1 MAYGKECPVCGA
13 MVDNNEFD
21 YTRGICKDCSDEQ
34 DRKDQRQIAISKLMR
49 SKCEQMVLEVQGNM
63 NIILKS
69 LHIENFKGIKNLDVS
84 FGSKTKIKGQNASGK
99 TTVFDAFTFL
109 LFNKNSA
116 GEEKFNVRPLDA
128 DGNRID
134 NVEIKVSAVL
144 DVDGKKV
151 ELSKV
156 QKQNWVKK
164 RGTDTPVLQGNV
176 NSFEIDGYPKS
187 EADYKACI
195 SSLVNEDLFKMLT
208 NPQYFSNMKWKDQR
222 DILMKFVSDVSD
234 VELAQSN
241 PEFAD
246 LIPELEK
253 APSTDDI
260 QKKFA
265 KALSEWKKTQAE
277 IPVRIDELSK
287 SLVQIDVAEQELA
300 KTDLERRIA
309 EIDAKIKDAGSAIS
323 DLQSEEMKLQ
333 FDMSGIM
340 QTMNRELSEK
350 RRKLDDAKY
359 EASQLFADANKKISV
374 NEKQIVEN
382 KASIETA
389 EKKRS
394 ELGAE
399 YNAEKAKVFDETP
412 YLFHEEEWQ
421 FDENSTICKSCG
433 QVLPADRIEQIKAD
447 FEARKAK
454 EKERLKKCLENEKE
468 DFAIQK
474 NSNLEEIKAKG
485 FKQKHIIEDLIAK
498 NEQLQTETETLKK
511 QEQDAIAKQNEL
523 AKQLEE
529 LPKEADYSQN
539 PEYVKLKARHD
550 EVIAQI
556 DSMKSSD
563 DASEVFK
570 EERKGLVAELDSV
583 KAEIA
588 KASKNIEIEERIG
601 ELEEEQKEVG
611 QKVADQEKM
620 LYLLESFI
628 RSKMTKISDSINQH
642 FEMVDFLLFKM
653 QLNGGMTETCE
664 CMYKGVPYSSL
675 NAAAKI
681 QCGLDIIRSLSKLY
695 DVYCPVFIDNRESC
709 TNIPDM
715 NCQTISLYVDEKCE
729 ELSIES

>member
-1 MAYGKECPVCGA
+1 
-13 MVDNNEFD
+13 
-21 YTRGICKDCSDEQ
+21 
-34 DRKDQRQIAISKLMR
+34 
-49 SKCEQMVLEVQGNM
+49 M
-63 NIILKS
+63 NIVLKS

-84 FGSKTKIKGQNASGK
+84 FSSKTKIKGQNASGK

-116 GEEKFNVRPLDA
+116 GEEKFNVRPLDV
-128 DGNRID
+128 DGNRVD

-144 DVDGKKV
+144 YVDGKEV
-151 ELSKV
+151 EFSKV

-164 RGTDTPVLQGNV
+164 RGTDTAVLQGNV

-187 EADYKACI
+187 EADYKAYI
-195 SSLVNEDLFKMLT
+195 SGLVAEDLFKMLT
-208 NPQYFSNMKWKDQR
+208 NPQYFSGMKWKDQR
-222 DILMKFVSDVSD
+222 DILMKFVSDISD
-234 VELAQSN
+234 VELARQLN
-241 PEFAD
+241 IVDGED
-246 LIPELEK
+246 KHTYDVLIPELEK

-260 QKKFA
+260 QKKFS
-265 KALSEWKKTQAE
+265 KALSEWKKKQAE

-287 SLVQIDVAEQELA
+287 SLVQIDVADQELA
-300 KTDLERRIA
+300 KTDLERRIS

-323 DLQSEEMKLQ
+323 ELQSEEMQLQ

-340 QTMNRELSEK
+340 QTMNRELSEN

-359 EASQLFADANKKISV
+359 EASQLFADANKKIST
-374 NEKQIVEN
+374 NEKQIAEN
-382 KASIETA
+382 KEAIEAA

-394 ELGAE
+394 ELGTE

-454 EKERLKKCLENEKE
+454 AKYDCANNIEIRRVLFEKNRNRALE
-468 DFAIQK
+468 D
-474 NSNLEEIKAKG
+474 IKAKG
-485 FKQKHIIEDLIAK
+485 FEQKHIIEDLAAK
-498 NEQLQTETETLKK
+498 NEQLQAEIESLKK
-511 QEQDAIAKQNEL
+511 HEQDAIAKQNEL
-523 AKQLEE
+523 SKQLDE

-550 EVIAQI
+550 EVTAQI
-556 DSMKSSD
+556 ESMKSSD
-563 DASEVFK
+563 DASELFK
-570 EERKGLVAELDSV
+570 EERKALVAELDSV

-620 LYLLESFI
+620 LYLLEQFI
-628 RSKMTKISDSINQH
+628 KAKMLRISETINSKFKTVSWKL
-642 FEMVDFLLFKM
+642 FET
-653 QLNGGMTETCE
+653 QINGGLKECCE
-664 CMYKGVPYSSL
+664 CTVNGVPYSTL
-675 NAAAKI
+675 NSGHRIIA
-681 QCGLDIIRSLSKLY
+681 GLDIIQSLSELY
-695 DVYCPVFIDNRESC
+695 GVTAPIFIDNAESL
-709 TNIPDM
+709 NEFNVPNMAAQMILLAVSD
-715 NCQTISLYVDEKCE
+715 DK
-729 ELSIES
+729 ELKVEAE